1 MDFMET
7 FETHHQL
14 TGGNGKRDGKISLDE
29 FMEYYNNISISIDND
44 KYFDQMISTAW
55 GLDGFNPATMP
66 FAGSSKK
73 IA

>member
-1 MDFMET
+1 MGI
-7 FETHHQL
+7 L
-14 TGGNGKRDGKISLDE
+14 SLG
-29 FMEYYNNISISIDND
+29 FNFGMAYWKNIGASIIDND

-66 FAGSSKK
+66 FAGTSKK